1 MMENQKEEE
10 VLSENSSTES
20 PEEEPQDPK
29 PQNTKNTFDPLTVPV
44 KRPVGRPRKHPLP
57 PYHTSLPPK
66 PRPTSIYQELESQGI
81 SAKDIQKYLLKKKVK
96 KYVQQ
101 YVHKYQLPQTHTP
114 YPNPQVE
121 EEEEEPFEEIEESSE
136 EEQVYPVKLQTGE
149 VGSNRAGE
157 DSKTKFNQIMGRP
170 SRPPSKPRYSS
181 YRY

>member
-1 MMENQKEEE
+1 MENQKEEE

-20 PEEEPQDPK
+20 PEDELVEIKTQR
-29 PQNTKNTFDPLTVPV
+29 PQNPTLNTLTVPL

-57 PYHTSLPPK
+57 PYHTPLPPK

-101 YVHKYQLPQTHTP
+101 YVHKYQQPPTHTP
-114 YPNPQVE
+114 YTKHPV

-149 VGSNRAGE
+149 VDSNRAGE
-157 DSKTKFNQIMGRP
+157 NSKTKFNQIMGQVN
-170 SRPPSKPRYSS
+170 RPPSKPRYSS